1 MKVLLVEDEKQL
13 NEALNQILVNEK
25 YSVDSVYNGEDG
37 LEYGLTNIYDIIIL
51 DIMLPKLNGL
61 EVLRELRK
69 KNISTPIIL
78 LTAKDSVE
86 DKVTGL
92 DLGADDYLPKPFSP
106 QELLARLR
114 AKKNISTPIILL
126 TAKDSVEDKVT
137 GLDLGADDYLPKP
150 FSPQELLARLRAL
163 SRRKCEVISDNILCF
178 GDIQLNLS
186 NYDLICKNTSV
197 TLTQKEFEI
206 LNYFMQRPKNIV
218 SKDDLITKLW
228 GFDCDIEYNNIEVYI
243 SFLGKKLTFIKSS
256 VKITTIRRAGYKLEE

>member
-1 MKVLLVEDEKQL
+1 MKILLVEDEKQL
-13 NEALNQILVNEK
+13 NEALTQILINEK
-25 YSVDSVYNGEDG
+25 YSVDSVHNGEDG
-37 LEYGLTNIYDIIIL
+37 LEYGLTDIYDIIIL

-114 AKKNISTPIILL
+114 A
-126 TAKDSVEDKVT
+126 
-137 GLDLGADDYLPKP
+137 
-150 FSPQELLARLRAL
+150 L
-163 SRRKCEVISDNILCF
+163 SRRNGEVISDNILCF

-186 NYDLICKNTSV
+186 NYDLICKNASV

-243 SFLGKKLTFIKSS
+243 SFLRKKLIFIKSS